1 MEGEHA
7 ALAFGFAADQ
17 PGLDLRHRGGG
28 EAFQQVVGCTPRFSR
43 GVARD
48 DMQSDPVGEG
58 PSGLGGQFPDPA
70 DLLCDG
76 SGRFAPRQISVDV
89 AGRHAEGS
97 GGGATEVEGRPLR
110 GRLVEYR
117 FLNREV
123 RAAEGDSVPS
133 HNRVTIWRN
142 SSVRA

>member
-1 MEGEHA
+1 
-7 ALAFGFAADQ
+7 
-17 PGLDLRHRGGG
+17 
-28 EAFQQVVGCTPRFSR
+28 
-43 GVARD
+43 
-48 DMQSDPVGEG
+48 MQSDPVGEG

-123 RAAEGDSVPS
+123 RAAEGDNVRLPQSGYDLEELVGAGVARF
-133 HNRVTIWRN
+133 RVGE
-142 SSVRA
+142 VAAAALLCAC